1 MILVKDFN
9 LYTTSELEKEE
20 DRFVHIID
28 NDGDYLVY
36 GGGKDIWNEYD
47 DNIFDAL
54 NRAGIDLSEIKEKIE
69 NKESMLLEMKT
80 EEESYLLFFSPV
92 DKKNWCAVTV
102 LTEKAAM
109 ANMDYSR
116 KIVLTFI
123 FKLMCVILT
132 LIVIGYYILT
142 KEKKEIKSLNR
153 ELMLKDKIFQAAIS
167 ETGSYVFSYDLKDKT
182 MTFMNQSKDGKE
194 TFPEILYYFPENV
207 GHLAPEGSAAYNEIK
222 RMIRELE
229 SGQENVEGSFSLE
242 RAGRIVHYKSRVI
255 RITEESEKEGFCVG
269 TMVDVTAEKQNEF
282 MLRDWIGKDPLTKT
296 YNRMAA
302 SEKVEEIL
310 KRETGSTCAFLI
322 MDLDNF
328 KGVND
333 SLGHLIGDKVL
344 VDVATII
351 QHHVRSK
358 DIVCH
363 LGGDEFVVFLVD
375 IPESM
380 IEKNVTAL
388 LKKLNL
394 TYGDG
399 NKKESISASVGIAIA
414 PREGVDFQTLY
425 EKADQ
430 ALYEVKHSGKNGYRI
445 YSENGI
451 TVKEED

>member
-1 MILVKDFN
+1 
-9 LYTTSELEKEE
+9 
-20 DRFVHIID
+20 
-28 NDGDYLVY
+28 
-36 GGGKDIWNEYD
+36 
-47 DNIFDAL
+47 
-54 NRAGIDLSEIKEKIE
+54 
-69 NKESMLLEMKT
+69 MKT
-80 EEESYLLFFSPV
+80 EEESYLLFFSPM

-222 RMIRELE
+222 R
-229 SGQENVEGSFSLE
+229 
-242 RAGRIVHYKSRVI
+242 VI

-358 DIVCH
+358 DIVCR

-375 IPESM
+375 IPESV

-388 LKKLNL
+388 LKRLNL